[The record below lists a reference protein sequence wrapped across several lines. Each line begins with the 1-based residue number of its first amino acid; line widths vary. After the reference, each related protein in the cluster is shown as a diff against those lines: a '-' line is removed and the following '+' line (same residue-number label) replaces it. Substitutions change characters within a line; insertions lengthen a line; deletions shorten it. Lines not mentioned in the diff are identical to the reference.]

1 MNRDQFHQYLNKPE
15 ELNSAS
21 LIELEDLVKEY
32 PFFQAARMLYVKN
45 LKNLDNIKFNKQL
58 RNAAAHVNNREFLF
72 GLLNDIS
79 ISEDGVFIPIDQLKK
94 SQSADEPQS
103 VDILPLVDGQVNVA
117 TEIENQDAEDY
128 EKTIYIRELEKF
140 IPIADMDLLLF
151 DHPVEDEEIL
161 DFDFDDK
168 LQDISSAEVDQ
179 GVSSKDL
186 IDEFIK
192 ANPRMPKPDGIIEGD
207 KDVSTDT
214 LKESDAYM
222 TETLAEIYLK
232 QGYYYKALHAY
243 EKLSLKYPEK
253 SIYFASQIQ
262 KIKELI
268 TNQ

>member
-1 MNRDQFHQYLNKPE
+1 MNRDQFHQYLGNPE
-15 ELNSAS
+15 QLNSDS
-21 LIELEDLVKEY
+21 IGDLEGLVKEF

-45 LKNLDNIKFNKQL
+45 LKNLDSIIFSKQL
-58 RNAAAHVNNREFLF
+58 RYTAAYINNREFLF

-79 ISEDGVFIPIDQLKK
+79 ISKDGSFIPIEQ
-94 SQSADEPQS
+94 DEKGQKNALPINSDILSLVDS
-103 VDILPLVDGQVNVA
+103 VDNLSP
-117 TEIENQDAEDY
+117 ENETQDIQGY
-128 EKTIYIRELEKF
+128 EKPIYVRELERF

-161 DFDFDDK
+161 DFDFDGN
-168 LQDISSAEVDQ
+168 LPDISSAEIDQ
-179 GVSSKDL
+179 GVTSKDL
-186 IDEFIK
+186 IDEFIRV
-192 ANPRMPKPDGIIEGD
+192 NPRMPKPNEIKKGD
-207 KDVSTDT
+207 KDISLNS
-214 LKESDAYM
+214 LKESDAFM